1 MKNWKVLRMIVV
13 SAVTVSSLVLSGGS
27 ALGIETAES
36 HTSIKEELQDIPFD
50 APSNKRIENLSEA
63 VSGVKGKFEKGT
75 SEDKVKLLGE
85 VYEAEPNDSFDLADP
100 VNLGD
105 YVIGSFGWSED
116 IDIFEIEIDSTQDL
130 GLVGTQESYY
140 NDLGFILVDAYYNA
154 MEPDEA
160 ALEDG
165 AKALVYNNVNP
176 GTYYIFAT
184 DLLENG
190 GGGLYALAAFS
201 LEEEVPYYDNVL
213 RISGNNRYETAVE
226 ISNMGWPAGAD
237 TVILARDS
245 TFPDAL
251 AGAPLA
257 YQKDAP
263 ILLNPKNTLHK
274 AVKAQIK
281 NLGAS
286 NVIILG
292 GTSAILSGV
301 EKELREE
308 MGLNVRRI
316 GGKSRYDTAAKIAAE
331 LGDYNKAVVAFGGNF
346 PDALSVAPY
355 AAENGLP
362 ILLSE
367 KDSLPRETQSALK
380 NVNKTVVVGGT
391 GVITANVFS
400 QLKSKN
406 PQRIAGKDRYDTSIR
421 IAKSLPMSSD
431 MVTIATGE
439 NFADAL
445 TGSVLAAKY
454 SEPII
459 LVEKNRVPGTVEN
472 YLKQQVPPFY
482 TILGG
487 EAAVSNNVLDKLANY

>member
-1 MKNWKVLRMIVV
+1 MKNWKLLRMIVV
-13 SAVTVSSLVLSGGS
+13 SAVTVSSLLLSGGS
-27 ALGIETAES
+27 ALGIEKAES
-36 HTSIKEELQDIPFD
+36 HNSIKKELQDIPFD
-50 APSNKRIENLSEA
+50 ARSNNGVEMLGEA

-75 SEDKVKLLGE
+75 SEDKVILLGE
-85 VYEAEPNDSFDLADP
+85 VYEAEPNDTFDLADP
-100 VNLGD
+100 VSLGD
-105 YVIGSFGWSED
+105 YVIGSFGWSKD
-116 IDIFEIEIDSTQDL
+116 IDIFEIEIDSKQDL

-165 AKALVYNNVNP
+165 AKALVYNDVNP
-176 GTYYIFAT
+176 GTYYIFAA

-201 LEEEVPYYDNVL
+201 LEEDVPYYDNIL
-213 RISGNNRYETAVE
+213 RVSGNNRYETAVE

-292 GTSAILSGV
+292 GTGAILSGV
-301 EKELREE
+301 EKELRD

-355 AAENGLP
+355 AAENGMP
-362 ILLSE
+362 ILLSQ
-367 KDSLPRETQSALK
+367 KDSLPSETQSALK

-391 GVITANVFS
+391 SVISEKVIS

-406 PQRIAGKDRYDTSIR
+406 PQRIAGKDRYDTSVR

>member
-1 MKNWKVLRMIVV
+1 MKNGKLLRMIVV
-13 SAVTVSSLVLSGGS
+13 SAVTVSSLLLSGGS
-27 ALGIETAES
+27 TLGIETAGS
-36 HTSIKEELQDIPFD
+36 HNSIKKGIQDIPFD
-50 APSNKRIENLSEA
+50 TPSDYESEKLNEA
-63 VSGVKGKFEKGT
+63 VSRVKGKVGKGT
-75 SEDKVKLLGE
+75 SADEMELLGE
-85 VYEAEPNDSFDLADP
+85 VYEAEPNDTFDLADP
-100 VNLGD
+100 INLGD
-105 YVIGSFGWSED
+105 YVIGSFGWSQD
-116 IDIFEIEIDSTQDL
+116 VDFFKIKIDSTQDL

-140 NDLGFILVDAYYNA
+140 NDLGFILVDASYNA
-154 MEPDEA
+154 LEPDDA
-160 ALEDG
+160 AIEDG
-165 AKALVYNNVNP
+165 TKAIVYYDVSP
-176 GTYYIFAT
+176 GTYYIFAA

-201 LEEEVPYYDNVL
+201 LEEDVPYYDNIL
-213 RISGNNRYETAVE
+213 RVSGDNRYETAVE
-226 ISNMGWPAGAD
+226 ISNMGWPYGAD
-237 TVILARDS
+237 TVILARDI

-263 ILLNPKNTLHK
+263 ILLNPKGTLHS
-274 AVKAQIK
+274 AVKAQIQ

-292 GTSAILSGV
+292 GTNAISSSV
-301 EKELREE
+301 ERELRE
-308 MGLNVRRI
+308 GTGVNVRRI
-316 GGKSRYDTAAKIAAE
+316 GGENRYDTAAKIAAE
-331 LGDYNKAVVAFGGNF
+331 LGGYNKAVIAFGGNF

-355 AAENGLP
+355 AAVNGLP
-362 ILLSE
+362 ILLSD
-367 KDSLPRETQSALK
+367 KDSLPSETQSALQ
-380 NVNKTVVVGGT
+380 NVNQTVVVGGT
-391 GVITANVFS
+391 SVITNNVIN

-406 PQRIAGKDRYDTSIR
+406 PQRIAGENRYDTSVR
-421 IAKSLPMSSD
+421 IAKSLPMASD

-459 LVEKNRVPGTVEN
+459 LVEQNRVPETVES

-487 EAAVSNNVLDKLANY
+487 EAAVSNNVLDKLASY